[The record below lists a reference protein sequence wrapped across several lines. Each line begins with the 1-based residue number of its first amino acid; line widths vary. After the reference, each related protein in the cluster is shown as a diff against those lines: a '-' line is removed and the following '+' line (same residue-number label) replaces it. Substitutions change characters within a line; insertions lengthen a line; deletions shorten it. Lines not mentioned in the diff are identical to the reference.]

1 MKKKE
6 ERGERFCC
14 KKVGRGI
21 RKENR
26 KEEERRGQEQN
37 TREEARVQAM
47 KDFHIQ
53 RFQLQEVGKEFQASF
68 SNG

>member
-1 MKKKE
+1 MKKME

-37 TREEARVQAM
+37 MREEARVQAM
-47 KDFHIQ
+47 KDFHI
-53 RFQLQEVGKEFQASF
+53 
-68 SNG
+68 